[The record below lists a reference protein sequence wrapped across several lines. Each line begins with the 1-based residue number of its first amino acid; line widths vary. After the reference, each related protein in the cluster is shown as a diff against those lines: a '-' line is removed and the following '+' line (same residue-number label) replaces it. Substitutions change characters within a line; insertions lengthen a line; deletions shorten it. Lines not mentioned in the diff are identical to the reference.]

1 MTKRT
6 GHRGYSAVNK
16 RAERKLDCVGQG
28 LVAASGEAGVCF
40 PVAPEPL
47 VRVLDLRC
55 CSETGPLTL
64 RYRPQSKLFAIL
76 YDLVCEF
83 SVAGP
88 YAPGCMM
95 EMVSGSAKLIGD
107 SANAGGDPLALFPAL
122 VENDLIEERLRLLGV
137 TQASAAYDSCSGAW
151 RVSVSLMVG
160 SATWNLLPPIMHL
173 IEPSAD
179 ECLRMIELFRLLAV
193 GIRSA

>member
-16 RAERKLDCVGQG
+16 RAERKLDCVGRG

-107 SANAGGDPLALFPAL
+107 I
-122 VENDLIEERLRLLGV
+122 ENDLIEERLRLLGV
-137 TQASAAYDSCSGAW
+137 TQASAAYDSCSDAW